1 MNQLNQMEAAKA
13 KVLRGDIIEKL
24 YTYYGN
30 DIKIAVLKSALRAN
44 GFVEDA
50 EIKKAIFYLGG
61 EGKRFIHVE
70 INKDN
75 WMNSLIWLTPAG
87 VNLAEGDIDDM
98 GVEIDE

>member
-1 MNQLNQMEAAKA
+1 MNQFNQMEAAKA

-44 GFVEDA
+44 GFVDDA
-50 EIKKAIFYLGG
+50 EIRKAIYYLGG

-70 INKDN
+70 INKDK
-75 WMNSLIWLTPAG
+75 WMDSLIWLTPAG

>member
-1 MNQLNQMEAAKA
+1 MNQFNEMEAAKA

-44 GFVEDA
+44 GFVDDA
-50 EIKKAIFYLGG
+50 EIRKAIYYLGG

-70 INKDN
+70 VNKDK
-75 WMNSLIWLTPAG
+75 WMDSLIWLTPAG

>member
-1 MNQLNQMEAAKA
+1 MNQFNEMEAAKA

-44 GFVEDA
+44 GFVDDA
-50 EIKKAIFYLGG
+50 EIRKAIYYLGG
-61 EGKRFIHVE
+61 EGKHFIHVE